1 MISNFFKLV
10 FIHIPK
16 TGGTSIEKVFWPLKF
31 MKSEKNLFG
40 GFINEYENKYQ
51 TGGLQHLKWHQ
62 ISQEIGDQKLNDY
75 YKFSIIRNP
84 YDKAVSQYEY
94 LKKRNDLLRYIHA
107 KSDLTFLEYCE
118 KINSFSHV
126 QWEPQH
132 SFIFDKKTNEF
143 KVDKILKLEDINFG
157 FQELR
162 KELVLR
168 NKLYKPF
175 IPQELPHLNKSRR
188 KNFKEYYCSKT
199 YDMITTKY
207 SKDLK
212 LLDYQFD

>member
-1 MISNFFKLV
+1 MVSDFFKIV

-16 TGGTSIEKVFWPLKF
+16 TGGTSIEKVFWPLSF

-40 GFINEYENKYQ
+40 GFINDYENKYQ
-51 TGGLQHLKWHQ
+51 TGGLQHLKWYQ
-62 ISQEIGDQKLNDY
+62 IFQEIGDRKFNDY
-75 YKFSIIRNP
+75 YKFSIVRNP

-94 LKKRNDLLRYIHA
+94 LKKRNDLLHYINA

-132 SFIFDKKTNEF
+132 NFVFDKATDEF
-143 KVDKILKLEDINFG
+143 KANRIIKLEDINTD

-162 KELVLR
+162 KDVVSR
-168 NKLYKPF
+168 NKLYGIFVPNK
-175 IPQELPHLNKSRR
+175 LPHLNKSRR
-188 KNFKEYYCSKT
+188 KNFKKYYCSKT
-199 YDMITTKY
+199 YDLITTKY